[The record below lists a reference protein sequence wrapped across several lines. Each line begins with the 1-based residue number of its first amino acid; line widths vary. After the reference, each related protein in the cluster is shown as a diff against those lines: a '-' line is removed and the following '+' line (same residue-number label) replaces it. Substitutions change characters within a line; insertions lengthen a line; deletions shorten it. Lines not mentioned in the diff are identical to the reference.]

1 MSRGWARAVPQRASS
16 AGPGTR
22 PLLPT
27 AEHDGAL
34 ELLLT
39 ALADQQRTTLAL
51 YRLVRGITRLRAH
64 PSRRAKLQRRPDTK
78 TLLAPGEPP
87 PVAAIPQLRTVTLAD
102 ASHDEPAVKAP
113 LLQVHCFGRFEV
125 IRDGRP
131 VQRWRRGK
139 AKTLL
144 KYLIVRR
151 QPIPRDILLDLLWPD
166 TDPQVAVN
174 GLRVALHALR
184 QDLGPCAADGREV
197 GDYVIFDG
205 GNYLL
210 NPEAR
215 LWVDA
220 EEFAGHFRAG
230 RQLERQQ
237 QLAEAM
243 RRYEQAEAVYRDDY
257 LVEDLYEDWTLVRR
271 EELKDQYLMVLTK
284 LADHCIQ
291 HGDVEG
297 CIVRCHRILQKDACR
312 EDAYQRLIRCYL
324 QLGQRSQAL
333 HWYDLCVRTL
343 RQELDTDPSEETR
356 FLLQQAAVGKRV

>member
-1 MSRGWARAVPQRASS
+1 MSRGWARAAPQRASS
-16 AGPGTR
+16 AGPGTSAL
-22 PLLPT
+22 PPT

-34 ELLLT
+34 ELLLA

-51 YRLVRGITRLRAH
+51 YRLVRGMAGLRAR
-64 PSRRAKLQRRPDTK
+64 PSGRAKLRRPPDLK
-78 TLLAPGEPP
+78 TLLALGEPP
-87 PVAAIPQLRTVTLAD
+87 SVAVGPQLRMATPTD
-102 ASHDEPAVKAP
+102 ARRDEPAARMP
-113 LLQVHCFGRFEV
+113 LLQVRCFGRFEV
-125 IRDGRP
+125 VRDGRP

-144 KYLIVRR
+144 KYLVVRH
-151 QPIPRDILLDLLWPD
+151 QPVPRDVLLDLLWPD
-166 TDPQVAVN
+166 IDPQVAVN

-220 EEFAGHFRAG
+220 EEFAGHFGAG

-237 QLAEAM
+237 QPAEAM

-257 LVEDLYEDWTLVRR
+257 LLEDLYEDWTLVRR
-271 EELKDQYLMVLTK
+271 EELKDQYLLVLTK

-324 QLGQRSQAL
+324 QLGQRSQAR

-343 RQELDTDPSEETR
+343 RQELDAGPSEQTR
-356 FLLQQAAVGKRV
+356 LLLQ